1 MLNNP
6 DTLRGAA
13 ILFAQGLFIT
23 IELGILTVL
32 FGGILGGVLGAIRAS
47 DVRWLQAPIALYV
60 EVIRSIPLLVF
71 LFVAYYGL
79 PIVLGINSLSPLTS
93 AVIAMS
99 LHNAAYTSQTVRAGL
114 EAVPRG
120 QWEAARALNL
130 SYLSA
135 MRLVI
140 LPQALRIIVPPFTLQ
155 SIGTFKDTSVAS
167 VIGLIDITN
176 NALVIR
182 SNTGS
187 DWDVFAVLALLY
199 FVICASVGAIGH
211 AVEKRFDRG
220 YFVLERPSMS
230 VDVMAAAAS

>member
-1 MLNNP
+1 MLTNP
-6 DTLRGAA
+6 DALRGAA
-13 ILFAQGLFIT
+13 VLFGQGLFIT
-23 IELGILTVL
+23 IELGVLTVI
-32 FGGILGGVLGAIRAS
+32 FGALLGGVLGAIRAS
-47 DVRWLQAPIALYV
+47 GVRWLQGPIALYV
-60 EVIRSIPLLVF
+60 ELMRSIPLLVF

-93 AVIAMS
+93 AIVAMS
-99 LHNAAYTSQTVRAGL
+99 LHHAAYTSQIVRAGL

-130 SYLSA
+130 SYPDA
-135 MRLVI
+135 MRQI
-140 LPQALRIIVPPFTLQ
+140 IMPQALRIIVPPFTLQ

-182 SNTGS
+182 GNTGS

-199 FVICASVGAIGH
+199 FLICATVGAVGQ
-211 AVEKRFDRG
+211 AVEKRLDRG
-220 YFVLERPSMS
+220 YFMLERPS
-230 VDVMAAAAS
+230 VAADLLAPAAS